1 MFKWACGEELV
12 SVNVYSALQA
22 VAGLS
27 RGRSDAPDHAARQ
40 PVDWETVAKTIPFL
54 SAPLQA
60 VVRVQWACGARGGEL
75 LQMRPCDID
84 RDGEIW
90 RFTPH
95 SHKNQW
101 RGKQRVILLGKDAQ
115 AILLPLLANRGPEEF
130 VFNPRDSRD
139 QARVRTAYDSNTYV
153 RQVAR
158 ASKRAGVSSWSP
170 HQIRHAYA
178 TRVRRVAGIESARI
192 LLGHSSAV
200 TSELYAVADEQ
211 SVLPIVLQLG

>member
-1 MFKWACGEELV
+1 
-12 SVNVYSALQA
+12 
-22 VAGLS
+22 
-27 RGRSDAPDHAARQ
+27 
-40 PVDWETVAKTIPFL
+40 
-54 SAPLQA
+54 
-60 VVRVQWACGARGGEL
+60 
-75 LQMRPCDID
+75 MRPCDID